1 MRRNFTSEEVLEEDM
16 QPDSSVLQESFS
28 DSADSRDSD
37 PDFVAASSS
46 STSTTESEGDS
57 KDSGSGWIGKNGQV
71 WFPNNEETLRFVKHA
86 RGGTGSS
93 RHSSSRYGIFMVD
106 GGDLVYGWLDYRL
119 TCSLMAEL

>member
-1 MRRNFTSEEVLEEDM
+1 MKRASNTRRNFTPKEVLDEDM

-57 KDSGSGWIGKNGQV
+57 EDSKDSGSGWIGKNGQV
-71 WFPNNEETLRFVKHA
+71 AVLNGVYSLTGEDVCILYQDA
-86 RGGTGSS
+86 RGST
-93 RHSSSRYGIFMVD
+93 D
-106 GGDLVYGWLDYRL
+106 
-119 TCSLMAEL
+119 